1 MVVWYG
7 IYIIYILYIY
17 TGINIGQ
24 DTGINE
30 VYIQY
35 IYIYI
40 VQISI
45 GTIDTNTRFLIK
57 N

>member
-7 IYIIYILYIY
+7 IYILYIY

-35 IYIYI
+35 IYSANQHRNNRY
-40 VQISI
+40 
-45 GTIDTNTRFLIK
+45 
-57 N
+57 

>member
-35 IYIYI
+35 IYI

>member
-7 IYIIYILYIY
+7 IYILYIY

-35 IYIYI
+35 IYIVPI